1 MQASATAE
9 DQGLERFDRYY
20 LKSPSG
26 TLHFNLAG
34 RTRLAPWFARHGYSL
49 QSCKTEADFHAALR
63 QILAT
68 EIDSARS
75 QLTDLLSSPDIR
87 ADERAAL
94 EALLNKPK
102 T

>member
-1 MQASATAE
+1 MQADTVTE

-26 TLHFNLAG
+26 TIHFNLAG
-34 RTRLAPWFARHGYSL
+34 RTRLAPWFAQHGYSL
-49 QSCKTEADFHAALR
+49 QSCKTEAAFHAALR
-63 QILAT
+63 QILAA
-68 EIDSARS
+68 EIDAARN
-75 QLTDLLSSPDIR
+75 QLADLLSSPDIS

-94 EALLNKPK
+94 ESLLHKPG

>member
-1 MQASATAE
+1 MQADAVTA

-34 RTRLAPWFARHGYSL
+34 RTRLAPWFAQHGYSL
-49 QSCKTEADFHAALR
+49 QSCKTEAAFHAALR

-68 EIDSARS
+68 EIDSARN
-75 QLTDLLSSPDIR
+75 QLADLLNSPDIS
-87 ADERAAL
+87 ADERTAL
-94 EALLNKPK
+94 EGLLRPPGS
-102 T
+102 